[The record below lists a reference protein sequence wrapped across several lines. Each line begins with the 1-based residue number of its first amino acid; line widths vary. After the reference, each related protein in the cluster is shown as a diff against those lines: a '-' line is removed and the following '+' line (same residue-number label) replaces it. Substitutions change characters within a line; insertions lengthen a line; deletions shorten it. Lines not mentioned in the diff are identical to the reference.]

1 MKPTF
6 MSPNEIRSAI
16 SHQSSSSKSVEASSG
31 RSASICKPSPLFGGS
46 GIHEPTPLFGSSGA
60 PQPSPTVDLMAE
72 ATDECAASR
81 RLSLLRITVLSGNSA
96 TFIPSSFLFA
106 PQKE

>member
-1 MKPTF
+1 
-6 MSPNEIRSAI
+6 MSRNETRSAI
-16 SHQSSSSKSVEASSG
+16 SRQSSSSKSVEATSGGSS
-31 RSASICKPSPLFGGS
+31 SIRKPSPLFGGA
-46 GIHEPTPLFGSSGA
+46 GIREPSKLFVSFGA